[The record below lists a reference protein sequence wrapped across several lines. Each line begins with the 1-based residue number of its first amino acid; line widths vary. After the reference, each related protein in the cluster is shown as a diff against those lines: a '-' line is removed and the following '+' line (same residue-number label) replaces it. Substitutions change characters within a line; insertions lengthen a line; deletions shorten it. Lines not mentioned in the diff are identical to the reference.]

1 MPVLAALVAL
11 PLGAGP
17 AAAPAGVVPGITASG
32 LDAFFA
38 PDVEPG
44 DAMLAARGGA
54 IPTGA
59 FARASAQ
66 SAAIGV
72 RTAAT
77 DPALAQSRWTL
88 RGPTNVGGRV
98 LDVVVDPL
106 RQDGVYLATASGGVW
121 HSTDAGKR
129 YRSVWPDS
137 LTQAVGALAI
147 SRTGVLWA
155 GTGEAGPGGGS
166 ITYGGTGVYR
176 SVNGGKTWQQMGL
189 AGSERIG
196 RIVVDPR
203 DEKTIWVAAN
213 GPLYTRGGERGLY
226 KSTDAGRSWKLVLAG
241 TNDTTGAVDVA
252 LDPKDPRTV
261 YATTWDRLREPDRR
275 TYTGPGSGAF
285 KSTDGGA
292 SWTRLGGPALA
303 SSPQLGRLGIAIAP
317 SDPNRVYIL
326 APPEGSLPT
335 ALYRSNDAGASFLPV
350 VGVPV
355 ASVNTAFSTLYP
367 WWFGRVY
374 VDPDQPD
381 RVFTTGVNL
390 ARTDDGGQSF
400 SAVAGLHADQH
411 GMAWDPRVKNRVYVG
426 NDGGSYTSSDDAVT
440 FKHGTYMPWN
450 QPFSV
455 SVSQQNPRKILVGLQ
470 DNGGNRNYVA
480 DDDPGL
486 DQYND
491 ITGGDGT
498 EMTFDPADDSV
509 VYGCSQY
516 GACARSASGG
526 GGMSGFENQIVG
538 SRKNWLTPIEF
549 DPLDP
554 TLGFT
559 ASEVLSM
566 TRDRGPDQYNDIT
579 GGDGTEMAFD
589 PADDSVVYGCSQYG
603 ACARSASGGDGMS
616 GFENQIVGSRK
627 NWLTPIEFDPL
638 DPTLVFTASEI
649 VSMSSDRGLSWKPI
663 SLDLTGGPGRE
674 TNPLFRAY
682 GTVTTISA
690 AMATHRTIYA
700 GTDDGR
706 VSFTHDGGTTWTR
719 ASGLPTDWVTS
730 VAIDRRDP
738 AKVAYASFSG
748 FRSGAQKALVFRT
761 ADGGATWKD
770 VTGNLP
776 QAPVNDVLP
785 IGDAVAVA
793 TDVGVFLSRD
803 LGRSWSKVGAG
814 LPNAP
819 ITELSYQVKTG
830 TLLAANFG
838 RGAYSVALPTAD
850 KAAKVAAAAAANK
863 AVAPGVKGPVGSA
876 PGAGTTQSVAGD
888 APTAPDLATV
898 PVADSRAVR
907 LPVGGALMLGL
918 LAALGGL
925 LWLRPDRRRS

>member
-1 MPVLAALVAL
+1 MRRSRLVPLVALPVLAALVAL
-11 PLGAGP
+11 PSD
-17 AAAPAGVVPGITASG
+17 AAPAAPRSAVPGITASG
-32 LDAFFA
+32 LEAFFT
-38 PDVEPG
+38 PDAEPG

-72 RTAAT
+72 RTAST
-77 DPALAQSRWTL
+77 DPALARSRWTL

-106 RQDGVYLATASGGVW
+106 RRDGVYLATASGGVW

-147 SRTGVLWA
+147 SNTGVLWA

-176 SVNGGKTWQQMGL
+176 SVNGGRTWQQMGL
-189 AGSERIG
+189 KGSERIG

-241 TNDTTGAVDVA
+241 ANDTTGAVDVA
-252 LDPKDPRTV
+252 LDPTDSRTV

-275 TYTGPGSGAF
+275 TYTGVGSGAF

-292 SWTRLGGPALA
+292 TWVRIGGPALA
-303 SSPQLGRLGIAIAP
+303 SSPELGRLGIAVAP
-317 SDPNRVYIL
+317 SDAKRVYIL

-335 ALYRSNDAGASFLPV
+335 ALYRSNDAAASFLPV
-350 VGVPV
+350 IGRPV
-355 ASVNTAFSTLYP
+355 ASTNTAFSTLYP

-390 ARTDDGGQSF
+390 ARTDDGGLSF
-400 SAVAGLHADQH
+400 SAVPGLHSDQH
-411 GMAWDPRVKNRVYVG
+411 GMVWDPRVKDRVYVG
-426 NDGGSYTSSDDAVT
+426 NDGGSYTSTDDAKT
-440 FKHGTYMPWN
+440 FTHGTYMPWN

-455 SVSQQNPRKILVGLQ
+455 SVSQQDPRRVLVGLQ

-480 DDDPGL
+480 DDDPGV

-526 GGMSGFENQIVG
+526 DGMSGFENEIVG

-554 TLGFT
+554 
-559 ASEVLSM
+559 A
-566 TRDRGPDQYNDIT
+566 
-579 GGDGTEMAFD
+579 
-589 PADDSVVYGCSQYG
+589 
-603 ACARSASGGDGMS
+603 
-616 GFENQIVGSRK
+616 
-627 NWLTPIEFDPL
+627 
-638 DPTLVFTASEI
+638 LVFTASEI

-663 SLDLTGGPGRE
+663 SLDLTGGSGRE

-682 GTVTTISA
+682 GTVTTVSA
-690 AMATHRTIYA
+690 AMATYRTVYA

-706 VSFTHDGGTTWTR
+706 VSYTHDGGATWTR
-719 ASGLPTDWVTS
+719 ATGLPTDWVTS

-793 TDVGVFLSRD
+793 TDVGVLLSRD
-803 LGRSWSKVGAG
+803 LGRSWLKVGAG

-819 ITELSYQVKTG
+819 TTELSYQAATD
-830 TLLAANFG
+830 TLLAAIFG
-838 RGAYSVALPTAD
+838 RGAYSVPLPGPG
-850 KAAKVAAAAAANK
+850 KAAKPDQKAKPAPKGKATLVAPT
-863 AVAPGVKGPVGSA
+863 AVAPVALAVTPPQPEAGRVSA
-876 PGAGTTQSVAGD
+876 PAA
-888 APTAPDLATV
+888 APAASLSTAL
-898 PVADSRAVR
+898 VADSRAVR
-907 LPVGGALMLGL
+907 LPAGGALALGL
-918 LAALGGL
+918 LALAALGGL
-925 LWLRPDRRRS
+925 LWLRPGRRRS